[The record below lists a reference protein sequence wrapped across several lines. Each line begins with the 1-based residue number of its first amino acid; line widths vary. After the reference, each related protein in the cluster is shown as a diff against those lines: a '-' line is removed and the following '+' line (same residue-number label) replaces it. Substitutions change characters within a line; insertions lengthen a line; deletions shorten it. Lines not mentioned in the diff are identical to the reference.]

1 MSEPRRKLAA
11 DAWGALLQVHAA
23 LVPTLDSQ
31 VRAQTGLPLAWYD
44 VLLELAGEPGGRLR
58 MTALAERVVL
68 SRTRVSRLVDELSE
82 VGLVCRE
89 KDPNDRRSAYA
100 VLTDTGRSRF
110 RDAAPIYLS
119 AIESSFAA
127 GLSNEDLRDIKR
139 ALLRVRSHLDASPP
153 PRSRD

>member
-23 LVPTLDSQ
+23 LVPTLESQ
-31 VRAQTGLPLAWYD
+31 VRAQTGLPLTWYD
-44 VLLELAGEPGGRLR
+44 VLLELAGAPDGKLR
-58 MTALAERVVL
+58 MTVLAERVVL

-89 KDPNDRRSAYA
+89 ENPHDRRSAYA

-110 RDAAPIYLS
+110 RNAAPIYLA

-127 GLSNEDLRDIKR
+127 GLSNEDLQDIKR
-139 ALLRVRSHLDASPP
+139 ALLRVRSHIDASPT
-153 PRSRD
+153 PRSRR